1 MFMRSF
7 SEVVQGRSKFKR
19 IIIVTGTPGVGK
31 TTVSEQLATKLNGLH
46 IDLGELVKREKL
58 TSGYDRKRQ
67 TLIADMDRLANRLR
81 QIVNQEKR
89 TLIIDG
95 HYAAAV
101 VPKDQVEKV
110 FVLRRDPRQLKQLLE
125 KRGFAKAKVKENV
138 AAEIL
143 DISLYEATT
152 SIPLEKVCEI
162 DTTGKTVA
170 DTVNNVVSIYLRHQR
185 CNVGI
190 VNWMKELEKE
200 NMLDEYLGSDAKR

>member
-1 MFMRSF
+1 MVDFK
-7 SEVVQGRSKFKR
+7 EVVQERGQFKR
-19 IIIVTGTPGVGK
+19 VIIVTGTPGVGK
-31 TTVSEQLATKLNGLH
+31 TTVSKQLAAKLNGLH

-67 TLIADMDRLANRLR
+67 TLIADMDGLANRLR
-81 QIVNQEKR
+81 QIINQEKR

-95 HYAAAV
+95 HYATAV

-125 KRGFAKAKVKENV
+125 KRGFTEAKVKENV

-143 DISLYEATT
+143 DIVLYEATT

-170 DTVNNVVSIYLRHQR
+170 DTVNNVVSVYLRRQR

-190 VNWMKELEKE
+190 VNWMKELERE
-200 NMLDEYLGSDAKR
+200 NMLDEYLGSDSKR